1 MIRIPLFV
9 EERVYCIAI
18 GVVAGEMCIRDSY
31 AALRRIDEL
40 GAADSGSAGG
50 ADIRRI
56 KGEIAASLRRAKT
69 AIDAAAQA
77 DAEKVRT
84 TRLRRF
90 VTGVSAAEK
99 IPAGFDDWVGDYF
112 KALGA
117 ERTEE

>member
-1 MIRIPLFV
+1 M
-9 EERVYCIAI
+9 
-18 GVVAGEMCIRDSY
+18 
-31 AALRRIDEL
+31 
-40 GAADSGSAGG
+40 
-50 ADIRRI
+50 
-56 KGEIAASLRRAKT
+56 RAT
-69 AIDAAAQA
+69 IIDAAAQA

-90 VTGVSAAEK
+90 VTGASAAEK